1 MQQGF
6 DSQQLAEPVSR
17 LIEEFGRLPGIGPKT
32 AARLTF
38 FLLRNNDDQAQRLS
52 AALVGLKDNIQ
63 FCSRCYNITTEDVC
77 VYCKNPNRDQRLVCV
92 VEEPLDLIAIER
104 TGKYRGLYHVL
115 HGRIAPLEGM
125 NREDIY
131 FDALIDR
138 VRVESTEEVIIATN
152 PNLEGDATAFHLQRA
167 LVSLGVRVSQLGRG
181 LPTGGDL
188 EWADPNT
195 LGLALDGR
203 REL

>member
-1 MQQGF
+1 
-6 DSQQLAEPVSR
+6 
-17 LIEEFGRLPGIGPKT
+17 
-32 AARLTF
+32 
-38 FLLRNNDDQAQRLS
+38 
-52 AALVGLKDNIQ
+52 
-63 FCSRCYNITTEDVC
+63 
-77 VYCKNPNRDQRLVCV
+77 
-92 VEEPLDLIAIER
+92 
-104 TGKYRGLYHVL
+104 
-115 HGRIAPLEGM
+115 M

-152 PNLEGDATAFHLQRA
+152 PNLEGDATAYHLQRA
-167 LVSLGVRVSQLGRG
+167 LVALGVRVSQLGRG